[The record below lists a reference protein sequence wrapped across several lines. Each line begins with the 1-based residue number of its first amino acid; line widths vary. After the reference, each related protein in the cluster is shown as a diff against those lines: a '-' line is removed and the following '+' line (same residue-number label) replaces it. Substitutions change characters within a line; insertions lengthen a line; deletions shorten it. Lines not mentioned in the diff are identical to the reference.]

1 MKTTTRWFT
10 MFICMLLSLSFMTG
24 SAYAARLPNGTL
36 AGKVTVFGSATPIPG
51 ATITATSPLGTKF
64 TATSG
69 AAGEYS
75 ISLPPAT
82 YQVIC
87 VATGYNTGSASA
99 VIKSSLK
106 KVLNFAL
113 KPATTTTISALGVTP
128 AAFTEADDTI
138 IQLRASVSG
147 SIASATWSQV
157 KGPKIPLTTF
167 SASRASADARNL
179 NVAVDAELVFRLTLV
194 DTAQKTTYKDVSVF
208 VAPKDITPI
217 LGPNIQVGGSTT
229 AVQKFIYNGTDWS
242 IFNLGSRL
250 CTTPIGTTKGTVHS
264 IYVPGFIQDIDL
276 VTFNEKNYAL
286 LSIGD
291 AGIVVVD
298 ISNPA
303 AMFQVSNV
311 KVNYYKDDI
320 TFAEGSG
327 NVLTG
332 NIKSSVK
339 APIAGLETDG
349 TSLYIAD
356 SAYGIHKTALANLLG
371 PAGPVL
377 EADGTLLIDT
387 EKYTLQFTGEN
398 PWGGPT
404 NLKLYGGRLFA
415 ALSELGM
422 GIFDPVT
429 LEQVGRYNLYTD
441 TSVVED
447 WFVGMDV
454 RTAVQKDPVTA
465 EPFVDAFTG
474 MPDYRQTS
482 FELIEVKHN
491 GVVAPIPWASFDRYG
506 KWYYKARGFDFAQFE
521 GRTIAYIAYS
531 LGGLIAVDISG
542 YQTATPANFL
552 NARYIGYVPAVPAN
566 GPDKATGSDTATDTH
581 SILSYHGAGMLKES
595 GVIDVKVR
603 DNIAYLTDHFGGLVL
618 VDNIATPETH
628 WKGPNAPY
636 NNDTDGLLG
645 NHIPDTEF
653 ITSYDMAPHDP
664 LDNESMPEWMFHA
677 PCLLTSCEI
686 GGHSNRI
693 VLMDS
698 LGLASAGNVDLLV
711 SVGAGGLDYL
721 DIKDL
726 SAPLMEDRFG
736 IPVFFPTTSEI
747 GAKLDGTPGQTIT
760 IGHASGIASSDR
772 YIYNADGPHGLSA
785 WKIVDDNGYPTD
797 SIHLV
802 ANTLQDEYPEILGDV
817 TVYPAAHAKNVIVDQ
832 SHQVAWV
839 PTNSLGVRRV
849 DISRV
854 EAGQGAVGTPLLLP
868 LKLTDLFEHNSAAGL
883 EEATVEGLQYQDHA
897 YDVEIRGEYAF
908 TADGNNG
915 ITVYD
920 TTKDPSIM
928 NSGFV
933 VSNYGGVGEGKAPLG
948 KALGI
953 TLWTNPAD
961 GKSYA
966 FVAAGPRGVGVV
978 DITDVKNMK
987 PVKVFE
993 PIKMEDGKVGKADGK
1008 SVDVKVVGDYAYFT
1022 YDSFG
1027 VVCYRLSDLI
1037 APLPEGVDPTDIWT
1051 KDEETET
1058 VLYDYRPKAVSRF
1071 KLQQVPG
1078 YETVSGGAVR
1088 FTHTQLNGKLVFY
1101 VAFAEAGLLKIDW
1114 TDPAKPTLVELVP
1127 TMGECSDVTISNGR
1141 LYVADGGAGM
1151 LFFK

>member
-1 MKTTTRWFT
+1 MKTTKTRVT
-10 MFICMLLSLSFMTG
+10 MFICILLGLCFITG

-36 AGKVTVFGSATPIPG
+36 TGKVTVFGTATPITG
-51 ATITATSPLGTKF
+51 ATVTAKSQLGTLF
-64 TATSG
+64 TVTSG
-69 AAGEYS
+69 TAGEYS

-113 KPATTTTISALGVTP
+113 KPATATTISSIFASPT
-128 AAFTEADDTI
+128 AFVEGDGTMI
-138 IQLRASVSG
+138 HLRASVSG

-157 KGPKIPLTTF
+157 KGPKIPLSTF
-167 SASRASADARNL
+167 SSGRASADARDL
-179 NVAVDAELVFRLTLV
+179 NVADDAELVFRLTLV
-194 DTAQKTTYKDVSVF
+194 DTTQKTTFKDVSVY
-208 VAPKDITPI
+208 VAPKDIMPV
-217 LGPNIQVGGSTT
+217 LGPNVQVGGSTT
-229 AVQKFIYNGTDWS
+229 ALKKFVYNNADWS
-242 IFNLGSRL
+242 IFNIGSRL
-250 CTTPIGTTKGTVHS
+250 CTTPIGTTKDTMHS
-264 IYVPGFIQDIDL
+264 IYVPGFILDIDL
-276 VTFNEKNYAL
+276 VTFNERNYAL
-286 LSIGD
+286 LSIGSG
-291 AGIVVVD
+291 GIVVVD
-298 ISNPA
+298 MSNPA

-311 KVNYYKDDI
+311 RINYYKDDI

-327 NVLTG
+327 NILTG
-332 NIKSSVK
+332 NVKSSVT
-339 APIAGLETDG
+339 APVAALETDG
-349 TSLYIAD
+349 ISLYIAD
-356 SAYGIHKTALANLLG
+356 SAYGIHKTALSNLLG
-371 PAGPVL
+371 SAGPVL
-377 EADGTLLIDT
+377 EADGTLMINT
-387 EKYTLQFTGEN
+387 EKYTMQFSGEN

-441 TSVVED
+441 TSVAED
-447 WFVGMDV
+447 WFINMDV
-454 RTAVQKDPVTA
+454 RDVVQKDPLTN

-474 MPDYRQTS
+474 MPDHRQTS

-491 GVVAPIPWASFDRYG
+491 GLVAPIPWASFDRYG
-506 KWYYKARGFDFAQFE
+506 KWYYKARSFDFAEFE

-542 YQTATPANFL
+542 YQTATAENFL
-552 NARYIGYVPAVPAN
+552 NATYIGYVPAVPAN
-566 GPDKATGSDTATDTH
+566 GPDKETGSETATDTH
-581 SILSYHGAGMLKES
+581 SILSYQGAGMLKES

-603 DNIAYLTDHFGGLVL
+603 GNVAYMTDHFGGLVL

-636 NNDTDGLLG
+636 INDTDGLLG

-664 LDNESMPEWMFHA
+664 LDNESMPEWMFHS
-677 PCLLTSCEI
+677 PCLLTSAEI
-686 GGHSNRI
+686 GGHAGPLQ
-693 VLMDS
+693 LMDS
-698 LGLASAGNVDLLV
+698 MSNSTAGNVDLLV
-711 SVGAGGLDYL
+711 CVGAGGFDFI

-726 SAPLMEDRFG
+726 VDPLMGNRFG
-736 IPVFFPTTSEI
+736 IPVFFPTTAEV

-797 SIHLV
+797 NIHLV
-802 ANTLQDEYPEILGDV
+802 ANTLQDEYPETIGDV
-817 TVYPAAHAKNVIVDQ
+817 TVYTAAHAKNVVFDPFNQ
-832 SHQVAWV
+832 MAWV
-839 PTNSLGVRRV
+839 ATNSLGLRRV
-849 DISRV
+849 DISQV

-868 LKLTDLFEHNSAAGL
+868 LKLTDLFEHNSGSGL
-883 EEATVEGLQYQDHA
+883 VEQTVEGLQYQDHA
-897 YDVEIRGEYAF
+897 YDVEIRGNYAF
-908 TADGNNG
+908 TADGSNG

-920 TTKDPSIM
+920 MTKDSTIM
-928 NSGFV
+928 NSGFM
-933 VSNYGGVGEGKAPLG
+933 VSNYGGVGSGKAPLG

-953 TLWTNPAD
+953 ALWTNPTD

-966 FVAAGPRGVGVV
+966 LVAAGPRGVGVV
-978 DITDVKNMK
+978 DITDIKNMK
-987 PVKVFE
+987 PVKIFE

-1008 SVDVKVVGDYAYFT
+1008 AVDVQVVGDYAYFT

-1037 APLPEGVDPTDIWT
+1037 APLPEGVDPTEIWT
-1051 KDEETET
+1051 KDEATET

-1078 YETVSGGAVR
+1078 YEAVAGGAVKL
-1088 FTHTQLNGKLVFY
+1088 TYTNLNGKLVFY

-1114 TDPAKPTLVELVP
+1114 TDPAKPILAELIP

-1151 LFFK
+1151 VFFK